1 MKKILL
7 SIIILS
13 SALAVSGL
21 VFFNISEKTAA
32 EEQLIYDQIKKKEII
47 ILSYGQSA
55 DIGVPKLLTLTKVKF
70 EGHTYIIADGHGI
83 THDPDCPCKD

>member
-13 SALAVSGL
+13 SVLAVSGL
-21 VFFNISEKTAA
+21 VFFNIFEKTAA

-47 ILSYGQSA
+47 ILSYGQSE
-55 DIGVPKLLTLTKVKF
+55 DLGIPELLNLTKVKF
-70 EGHTYIIADGHGI
+70 EGHTYIIANNHGI
-83 THDPDCPCKD
+83 IHDPDCPCKD